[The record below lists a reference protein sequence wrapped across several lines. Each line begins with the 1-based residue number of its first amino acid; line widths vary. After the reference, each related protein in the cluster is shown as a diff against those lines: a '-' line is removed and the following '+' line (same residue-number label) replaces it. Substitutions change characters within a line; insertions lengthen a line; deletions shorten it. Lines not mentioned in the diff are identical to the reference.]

1 MHFGI
6 ALPAWI
12 VEKENSIWVLGL
24 YTLVFMIGLPTVV
37 AIWWYRSSKFSADQV
52 LIDTTQMYYYFF
64 HKTPNMMY
72 RRALMVLSASFEFEK
87 GHNSA
92 IVERESDNYEIPPLF
107 KQLPNLGEKNKER
120 PLCFIYSV
128 KARVLLHAHLSRV
141 PLNPDSLDLD
151 RLYLIQ

>member
-12 VEKENSIWVLGL
+12 VEKENSVWVLGL
-24 YTLVFMIGLPTVV
+24 YALVFMIGMPTVV

-52 LIDTTQMYYYFF
+52 LLDTSQMYYYFF
-64 HKTPNMMY
+64 HKTPNMIY
-72 RRALMVLSASFEFEK
+72 KRALMVLSASFEFEK

-92 IVERESDNYEIPPLF
+92 IIERESDNYEIPPLF
-107 KQLPNLGEKNKER
+107 KQLPNLKEKNKEK
-120 PLCFIYSV
+120 PLCFGYSI

-141 PLNPDSLDLD
+141 PLNPKTLDVD
-151 RLYLIQ
+151 RLYVIQ